1 MDGWSI
7 IANGVQE
14 NFILKSP
21 YKLSSN
27 FGCTRT
33 LNFPSSHVYGHTA
46 INLFS
51 PWSPT
56 FSPSYR
62 TCSHFNSLTDGQ
74 VELTIKQPE
83 PISS

>member
-1 MDGWSI
+1 MDGWVGGSMDGWSI

-21 YKLSSN
+21 HKLSSN

-46 INLFS
+46 IWPL
-51 PWSPT
+51 
-56 FSPSYR
+56 
-62 TCSHFNSLTDGQ
+62 LTL
-74 VELTIKQPE
+74 VTYILTKL
-83 PISS
+83 